1 MTTRTILCIRHG
13 QSTANVAWEAGGDD
27 PLQIDARLTA
37 KGQAQVRAARDRLRA
52 EPVDLVITSP
62 LTRALQTSTGIFA
75 DHPGRPPIL
84 VEPLHREYQE
94 NSGDV
99 GRPASLLAEEFPHLS
114 LSHLPEVWWHAD
126 GEPDHRGIHVEPPD
140 VLQDRLALFRALLA
154 ARTERTIAVVGHA
167 TFFWHLTGELLE
179 NCGVARL
186 RLDAGQAL
194 RVG

>member
-1 MTTRTILCIRHG
+1 MTSRTILCIRHG
-13 QSTANVAWEAGGDD
+13 QSTANVAWEAGGED

-37 KGQAQVRAARDRLRA
+37 RGEAQVRAARERLRS

-75 DHPGRPPIL
+75 DHPRRPPIL

-99 GRPASLLAEEFPHLS
+99 GRPASLLAGEFPHLS
-114 LSHLPEVWWHAD
+114 LSHLPEVWWHAE
-126 GEPDHRGIHVEPPD
+126 GKPDHRGIHVEPPD

-154 ARTERTIAVVGHA
+154 ARTEHTIAVVGHA

-179 NCGVARL
+179 NCGIARL
-186 RLDAGQAL
+186 RLEPGSAL
-194 RVG
+194 RTG